1 MGKKMELD
9 LEWVALIKEAL
20 GTGIS
25 ETEIFDF
32 LSSRESYE
40 DAEVRRAF

>member
-1 MGKKMELD
+1 MGKKLELD

-32 LSSRESYE
+32 LNSKNSYE
-40 DAEVRRAF
+40 DMEVRRTF